1 MHAKLIVGAWY
12 VVCKQGMLAAKY
24 GLEEMACVCVCVC
37 VCLCACVHVLSHV
50 QLFATP
56 WTVARQTP
64 LVHGIFPGKNTGAGH
79 HFLLQGIFL
88 NQGFNL
94 YHLCLLHWQV
104 GSLLLTP
111 PVGNVPIC

>member
-12 VVCKQGMLAAKY
+12 VVCKQGMLAAKS

-37 VCLCACVHVLSHV
+37 VCVHVLSHV

-56 WTVARQTP
+56 WTVAHQTP
-64 LVHGIFPGKNTGAGH
+64 LVHEIFPGKNTGAGH

-88 NQGFNL
+88 NQGLNL
-94 YHLCLLHWQV
+94 HLLCLLRWQV
-104 GSLLLTP
+104 GS
-111 PVGNVPIC
+111 